1 VPVVVVA
8 TIVPLAEHRAEVVA
22 AFKQAIP
29 VVHGEDGCIL
39 YAMHEA
45 DERLVMVEQWQSQDA
60 LDRHAKGEA
69 LRRLGGA
76 LAGKVAGP
84 PEVITLTAVPA
95 GDLDKGQLRP

>member
-1 VPVVVVA
+1 MPVVVVA
-8 TIVPLAEHRAEVVA
+8 TILPLDEHRAEVVA
-22 AFKQAIP
+22 AFTQAIP

-45 DERLVMVEQWQSQDA
+45 DDRLVMVEQWESQDA
-60 LDRHAKGEA
+60 LDRHSKGEA
-69 LRRLGGA
+69 LRILGAA

-95 GDLDKGQLRP
+95 GDVEKGRLHP